1 MGVLRIRF
9 TFDDICNTRV
19 VSGPDPLWEIVGS
32 MHRLQTTQG
41 HDQHSEWHRQL
52 RRDLARERLG
62 PAVRETLLPLMP
74 RAAYFPD
81 FLTPPA
87 VTDIGAGVERI
98 LHTPTTR
105 LRHELK
111 RLELPPSVQPWAD
124 DLAAGRAEAVK
135 RLGAVL
141 HRWFE
146 VALAPQ
152 WEAVD
157 AAVAAERSVRAAK
170 VLNGGAGHILDDL
183 GPTVSWDAP
192 ILSISGYP
200 TDRELDLNGRGLTL
214 IPAYFVWRTPITL
227 ADPDLQPMLV
237 YPALRDATPEPPRD
251 RDLAPLLG
259 RSRLAVLRLTA
270 PGATTSEL
278 ARRAGISPATAS
290 QHATVLRNAGLI
302 ASRRHGNLMLH
313 TLTDLGARLLAD
325 PRRGNSVAQTLDRG
339 DA

>member
-9 TFDDICNTRV
+9 TFDDLCNTRV
-19 VSGPDPLWEIVGS
+19 VTEPDPLWEIVGS
-32 MHRLQTTQG
+32 MHRLQTSQG
-41 HDQHSEWHRQL
+41 HQQHTDWRRELS
-52 RRDLARERLG
+52 RDLARQRIG

-87 VTDIGAGVERI
+87 VTDIGTGIDRI
-98 LHTPTTR
+98 LHTPTAR
-105 LRHELK
+105 MRQELSQ
-111 RLELPPSVQPWAD
+111 LELPPAVQPWAA
-124 DLAAGRAEAVK
+124 DLAAGRPEAVR

-141 HRWFE
+141 NRWFE

-152 WEAVD
+152 WESIG
-157 AAVAAERSVRAAK
+157 AAVAAERSLRAAK

-183 GPTVSWDAP
+183 GPTMTWEAP

-200 TDRELDLNGRGLTL
+200 TDRELDLKGRGITL

-227 ADPDLQPMLV
+227 ADPDLQPVLV
-237 YPALRDATPEPPRD
+237 YPALREISPDQPRD

-302 ASRRHGNLMLH
+302 ASRRHGNLMVH

-325 PRRGNSVAQTLDRG
+325 QPR
-339 DA
+339 